1 MTWETFAAQASP
13 VHANKLDA
21 NLAHLRGS
29 CIFSDEYATL
39 QLAATAAAGGKTL
52 RVRGIYDITASTVLD
67 SNTHVILERGS
78 DVRTVTNDIFHF
90 VATSK
95 ANILIEGP
103 GKISKPSSSGVSYAA
118 GVKFD
123 QCTDVHVRGVDFSGM
138 QWAGVWI
145 KRCNRWSVRLSYMHD
160 WIGTNQDASGVCVY
174 EDSSDGVAEFNWLIG
189 GDHGVLLQDP
199 YSTSALQPKRNKIA
213 NNWISGQRV
222 YGIALYLPAQ
232 VAVFTASI
240 STTTLTVTAVT
251 SGTLAVGTLVANN
264 STGVT
269 YGYIT
274 ALGTG
279 TGGTGTYTLDTSNT
293 IASTTMVVS
302 TVNSTSN
309 DVIGN
314 DIRDVTG
321 LGNAGGGMGIYGAGA
336 GLGGTKIALNTI
348 ANCCISTTQRSLAPG
363 GIGLNGVPSKSV
375 RPVLNA
381 NIIEGMVQGDGYS
394 VVGSPGGC
402 IITGGSVT
410 IPVSNNGAGPGGA
423 QLLGWP
429 VRLLNSANVTINGL
443 DAKCNGTQPVL
454 YVTATTN
461 VRING
466 GQYTAAGT
474 IAIETEG
481 VCTGGFMDKTANWGT
496 AAAGMKNAG
505 TGFAVEWR
513 SNAAPTAGQW
523 AVGDRTQQTVSAVGQ
538 PKGWNCTTAGT
549 FGTMVHT
556 SEGNL

>member
-1 MTWETFAAQASP
+1 MTWTDFNSQLSP
-13 VHANKLDA
+13 VHSDKLMV

-29 CIFSDEYATL
+29 CIFSDEYTTL
-39 QLAATAAAGGKTL
+39 QLAAAAAGNKTL
-52 RVRGIYDITASTVLD
+52 LVRGTYLITASVALE
-67 SNTHVILERGS
+67 SHTHVILEKNS
-78 DVRTVTNDIFHF
+78 DVQTTTSDIFHF
-90 VATSK
+90 VATGK
-95 ANILIEGP
+95 TNILIDGP
-103 GKISKPSSSGVSYAA
+103 GKISKPASSGVSYAA

-123 QCTDVHVRGVDFSGM
+123 QCTDVHVRGVEFAGM

-145 KRCNRWSVRLSYMHD
+145 KRCNRWSTRLNYMHD

-174 EDSSDGVAEFNWLIG
+174 EDSSDGVAEFNWITG

-302 TVNSTSN
+302 TVVSTSN
-309 DVIGN
+309 QLIGN
-314 DIRDVTG
+314 HIRDVTG

-336 GLGGTKIALNTI
+336 GLGGTLIAANTI
-348 ANCCISTTQRSLAPG
+348 ANCCINTTQRSLAPG
-363 GIGLNGVPSKSV
+363 GIGLNGVPSRAV
-375 RPVLNA
+375 RPVCDA
-381 NIIEGMVQGDGYS
+381 NTIEGMTQGDGYS
-394 VVGSPGGC
+394 LVGSPGGC

-410 IPVSNNGAGPGGA
+410 IPSSNAGAGPGGA
-423 QLLGWP
+423 QLLGNP
-429 VRLLNSANVTINGL
+429 VRLQTSANVTINGL
-443 DAKCNGTQPVL
+443 DAACKGTQPAF
-454 YVTATTN
+454 YCTDTTQ
-461 VRING
+461 VRVNG
-466 GQYTAAGT
+466 GQYSSAGT
-474 IAIETEG
+474 IVIETGG
-481 VCTGGFMDKTANWGT
+481 VCTGGFLDKTANWGT

-523 AVGDRTQQTVSAVGQ
+523 AVGDRTQQTVSAIGQ